1 MSLRSDPDPLADALL
16 RPVRAGNA
24 FEETLARL
32 LQAIRLGLAAPGER
46 LPPER
51 DLAAR
56 LGVSRVTLRE
66 ALHALQEAGYV
77 ESRRGRYGG
86 TFVRSLRPT
95 HPTPP
100 APAFAADVEDVITM
114 RHVLETGAAEA
125 AASRSLDP
133 TTRRHLRTR
142 LAECTGAG
150 VADYRRRDARLH
162 LAVAAAAAAPSL
174 TAAVADLRARLDALL
189 DAIPPIGAN
198 IEHSDHQ
205 HRAVIDAILDGDPQ
219 AARAEMAE
227 HLAGTATLLRGF
239 LT

>member
-1 MSLRSDPDPLADALL
+1 MSPHSDPLADALL
-16 RPVRAGNA
+16 RPVKAGNA

-46 LPPER
+46 LPAER
-51 DLAAR
+51 ELAAR

-86 TFVRSLRPT
+86 TFVRSIRPT

-100 APAFAADVEDVITM
+100 PPAFAADVEDVITL
-114 RHVLETGAAEA
+114 RQVLETGAAESA
-125 AASRSLDP
+125 AARALDP

-142 LAECTGAG
+142 LEECTGAV

-162 LAVAAAAAAPSL
+162 LAVAAAAASPSL

-189 DAIPPIGAN
+189 EAIPPLGAN
-198 IEHSDHQ
+198 IEHSDQQ
-205 HRAVIDAILDGDPQ
+205 HRAVVDAILDGDPA
-219 AARAEMAE
+219 AARTAMAE
-227 HLAGTATLLRGF
+227 HLAGTAALLRGF

>member
-1 MSLRSDPDPLADALL
+1 MSLPSDPLEDALL

-46 LPPER
+46 LPAER

-66 ALHALQEAGYV
+66 ALHALQDAGYV
-77 ESRRGRYGG
+77 ESKRGRYGG

-95 HPTPP
+95 CPTPP
-100 APAFAADVEDVITM
+100 PPALAADVEDVVTL

-125 AASRSLDP
+125 AAARALDP

-142 LAECTGAG
+142 LAECTGAAVG
-150 VADYRRRDARLH
+150 DYRRRDARLH
-162 LAVAAAAAAPSL
+162 LAVAAAAASPSL
-174 TAAVADLRARLDALL
+174 TAAIADLRARLDGLL

-198 IEHSDHQ
+198 IDHSDQQ
-205 HRAVIDAILDGDPQ
+205 HRAVVDAILDGDPA
-219 AARAEMAE
+219 AARTAMAE
-227 HLAGTATLLRGF
+227 HLAGTAALLRGF
-239 LT
+239 LA